1 MYSNYCTLS
10 VLRMEGRKIQRVGR
24 ATLAVSLPRAWVKE
38 TGIKQ
43 GDLVFCAPQ
52 KDGSLN
58 IMLSTLAERK
68 AEAKEYVVDSD
79 LCNEPGILERII
91 VGNYVLGRDT
101 IRVISAKRIKPAHV
115 AEVQKIVRKLMGM
128 GIIEETPTQI
138 ILQCSI
144 DPAKFPI
151 PVVMRRLYIIAS
163 TMHKE
168 AIQALAESDR
178 ELAEGAARRED
189 DADMIYWL
197 IVRLLYMVERDRALA
212 DEMGIED
219 PSDIAGGR
227 VLAGM
232 LERIADWGESM
243 ARNVITLVDRGLEL
257 GKQTVSQLS
266 RISEMA
272 YNVSYSA
279 MECVYTGNVEL
290 ANGAIETFKK
300 IIETEEEELMN
311 RIPVEIP
318 NSHAV
323 ARLTRIAWGIR
334 RIAELGAEIAE
345 IAINRS
351 LTRSSKLCEEA

>member
-1 MYSNYCTLS
+1 MMS
-10 VLRMEGRKIQRVGR
+10 VLGMEGRKIQRVGR
-24 ATLAVSLPRAWVKE
+24 ATLAVSLPRSWVKE
-38 TGIKQ
+38 AGVKQ
-43 GDLVFCAPQ
+43 GDLVFCIPQ

-58 IMLSTLAERK
+58 VMLSTLAERK
-68 AEAKEYVVDSD
+68 AEAKEYIVNSD
-79 LCNEPGILERII
+79 LCNETGILERII

-101 IRVISAKRIKPAHV
+101 IRVVSAKRIKPAHV
-115 AEVQKIVRKLMGM
+115 AEVQRIVRKLMGL

-168 AIQALAESDR
+168 AVQALVDSDR

-197 IVRLLYMVERDRALA
+197 IVRLLFMAQRDRAVA
-212 DEMGIED
+212 DQMGIED
-219 PSDIAGGR
+219 PSEIAGGQ
-227 VLAGM
+227 VLAAL
-232 LERIADWGESM
+232 LERIADWGENM
-243 ARNVITLVDRGLEL
+243 ARNVVTIEDRGLQL
-257 GKQTVSQLS
+257 GKQTVDRLS

-272 YNVSYSA
+272 YNVCYSA

-290 ANGAIETFKK
+290 ANSAIETFKK
-300 IIETEEEELMN
+300 TIEAEEDELMK
-311 RIPVEIP
+311 RLPVEIP
-318 NSHAV
+318 NSYAV

-351 LTRSSKLCEEA
+351 LTRSSQLCEET

>member
-1 MYSNYCTLS
+1 
-10 VLRMEGRKIQRVGR
+10 MEGRKIQRVGR
-24 ATLAVSLPRAWVKE
+24 ATLAVSLPRSWVKE
-38 TGIKQ
+38 VGIKQ
-43 GDLVFCAPQ
+43 GDLVFCTPQ

-58 IMLSTLAERK
+58 IVLSTVAERK
-68 AEAKEYVVDSD
+68 GEAKEYVVNSD
-79 LCNEPGILERII
+79 LCNEAGILERII

-101 IRVISAKRIKPAHV
+101 IRVVSAKRIKPAHV

-128 GIIEETPTQI
+128 GIIEETPTQV

-144 DPAKFPI
+144 DPAKFPV
-151 PVVMRRLYIIAS
+151 PVVMRRLYVIAS
-163 TMHKE
+163 TIHKE
-168 AIQALAESDR
+168 AMQALVDSDR

-197 IVRLLYMVERDRALA
+197 IVRLLFMAQRDRAIA
-212 DEMGIED
+212 DQMGIED
-219 PSDIAGGR
+219 PSEIAGGR

-232 LERIADWGESM
+232 LERIADWGEKI
-243 ARNVITLVDRGLEL
+243 ARNVIALDERGLEV
-257 GKQTVSQLS
+257 GKQTVNRLS

-272 YNVSYSA
+272 YNVCYSA
-279 MECVYTGNVEL
+279 VECVYTGNVEV

-300 IIETEEEELMN
+300 IVEVEEDDLMN
-311 RIPVEIP
+311 RLPAEIP

-334 RIAELGAEIAE
+334 RIAELGAEMAE

-351 LTRSSKLCEEA
+351 LTRSSQLCEEA

>member
-68 AEAKEYVVDSD
+68 AEAKEYVVNSD
-79 LCNEPGILERII
+79 LCGVTGILERIV

-101 IRVISAKRIKPAHV
+101 VRVVSAKRIKPAHV

-144 DPAKFPI
+144 DAAKFPI
-151 PVVMRRLYIIAS
+151 PLVMRRLYIIAS

-168 AIQALAESDR
+168 AIQALVDSDR

-197 IVRLLYMVERDRALA
+197 IVRLLFMAQRERAIA
-212 DEMGIED
+212 DQMGMED
-219 PSDIAGGR
+219 PSEVAASR

-232 LERIADWGESM
+232 LERMADWGESI
-243 ARNVITLVDRGLEL
+243 ARNVIILEDRGLEL
-257 GKQTVSQLS
+257 GKQTVNRLSQ
-266 RISEMA
+266 ISETA
-272 YNVSYSA
+272 YNVCYSA

-300 IIETEEEELMN
+300 TIEAEEDELMK
-311 RIPVEIP
+311 RLPVEVP

-323 ARLTRIAWGIR
+323 ACLTRIAWGIR

-345 IAINRS
+345 LAINRS
-351 LTRSSKLCEEA
+351 LIRSSQLCEEA